1 MGVPGPDRESWK
13 KMSKKDR
20 IVYWIFI
27 AAGLGFTLYVALGGS
42 FK

>member
-1 MGVPGPDRESWK
+1 
-13 KMSKKDR
+13 MSKKDK

-27 AAGLGFTLYVALGGS
+27 ACGLGFTLYVALGGD